1 VTLLSIKIWAKKIG
15 VYGSML
21 GYFGG
26 ISLAIMVAKICQLYP
41 NWPPSKLIERFFFI
55 YQYFPWN
62 VPLSS

>member
-1 VTLLSIKIWAKKIG
+1 MG

-41 NWPPSKLIERFFFI
+41 NMLPAKLIEKFFFV
-55 YQYFPWN
+55 YQMFPWN
-62 VPLSS
+62 VGADSAGDPGARGAH